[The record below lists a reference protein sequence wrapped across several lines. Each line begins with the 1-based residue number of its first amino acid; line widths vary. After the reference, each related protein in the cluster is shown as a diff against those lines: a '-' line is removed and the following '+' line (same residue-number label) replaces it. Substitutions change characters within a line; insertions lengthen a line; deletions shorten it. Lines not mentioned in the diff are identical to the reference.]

1 MQTRCQPV
9 SDKIGGMC
17 RAWIH
22 GRLNGWA
29 RFPLAGLLALLVLF
43 GAVDLHPAGEEH
55 GLVPFAGDESYVPE
69 AAHPDQP
76 IHLEQASAAER
87 PHCPACLH
95 HLQTRGALLRT
106 AAAVAPPLPRLALA
120 AEMRWVPAG
129 SSRCPSGARAP
140 PSLS

>member
-1 MQTRCQPV
+1 MQ
-9 SDKIGGMC
+9 
-17 RAWIH
+17 RAWID
-22 GRLNGWA
+22 GRPNGWA

-55 GLVPFAGDESYVPE
+55 GLVPFAGDEAYVPE

-76 IHLEQASAAER
+76 LHLEQASAAER

-95 HLQTRGALLRT
+95 NLQTRGAHLHA
-106 AAAVAPPLPRLALA
+106 AAAVAPPAPGRAPA